1 MQQLTIEQ
9 NKFMGISCRVVNVAK
24 PYTTDARPHIYYSV
38 LLHIIIAAVLVVIV
52 CWLDLQLP
60 FTIKVVS
67 SNPFHSEVYSIQHYV
82 I

>member
-52 CWLDLQLP
+52 CWLDL
-60 FTIKVVS
+60 
-67 SNPFHSEVYSIQHYV
+67 
-82 I
+82 